1 MRVALIVLAVVAALI
16 LAVVAIGMMLPVRH
30 RAGRQATYQSQPSEI
45 FKAITTP
52 PEFPSWRTGVTRVEM
67 LPAHDGK
74 SQFREISKNGSIVF
88 EVERSIPDTELVTRI
103 ADPSLPFGGTWTYT
117 LSRGGDSS
125 TVLIVEDGE
134 VYNPIFRF
142 VSRFIMGHTAT
153 IDQFLRDLGKK
164 LGQPDVAIV
173 DAA

>member
-1 MRVALIVLAVVAALI
+1 MLAVVVALI

-30 RAGRQATYQSQPSEI
+30 RASRQATYQSPASEI

-74 SQFREISKNGSIVF
+74 SQFKEISKNGSILF
-88 EVERSIPDTELVTRI
+88 AVERSIPDTELVTRI
-103 ADPSLPFGGTWTYT
+103 ADPDLPFGGTWTYT
-117 LSRGGDSS
+117 LSPAGDY
-125 TVLIVEDGE
+125 TAVRIVEDGE

-153 IDQFLRDLGKK
+153 IDQFLRDIGKK
-164 LGQPDVAIV
+164 LGQQDVAVV

>member
-1 MRVALIVLAVVAALI
+1 VLIVLAAIAVLI
-16 LAVVAIGMMLPVRH
+16 LAVVAIGMSLPVRH
-30 RAGRQATYQSQPSEI
+30 RAGRQATFQSPASEI

-52 PEFPSWRTGVTRVEM
+52 QEFPTWRTGVTKVDL

-74 SQFREISKNGSIVF
+74 SQFREIGKNGSITY
-88 EVERSIPDTELVTRI
+88 EVERSTPDTELVTRI

-117 LSRGGDSS
+117 LARAGAS
-125 TVLIVEDGE
+125 TTVRIVEDGE
-134 VYNPIFRF
+134 IYNPIFRF

-164 LGQPDVAIV
+164 LGQLDVAVV
-173 DAA
+173 DAS